1 MRKAVE
7 DEARKL
13 SLAFGGAI
21 TSQVQA
27 EISLM
32 EWGTELQELR
42 LATSAKSDHLSP
54 LLRTM
59 VPLVDQLQTCRRCPY
74 MWSAWSLKVHTM
86 RAACTSR
93 KELIACGTHKL
104 SLAVSV
110 IARQ

>member
-1 MRKAVE
+1 VRKAVE

-59 VPLVDQLQTCRRCPY
+59 VPLVDPVANLQALP
-74 MWSAWSLKVHTM
+74 VHVECVVLEGAYHESSM
-86 RAACTSR
+86 
-93 KELIACGTHKL
+93 H
-104 SLAVSV
+104 
-110 IARQ
+110 